1 MSENGFFMY
10 DGQLKSMPCLVE
22 DFVYDGLNSTP
33 KDLVNC
39 GLNNLF
45 GEIQWFYCSTGSSVV
60 DRVVTYSYVESKMY
74 KRPIWTTGTLDR
86 TSWAD
91 SAVFDKPHACNY
103 DATDNASFDVTGNT
117 DGTTIYYQQETGTDQ
132 VDAGGSITAVVA
144 NIQSGDFDITQDENK
159 GITFRGDGEYLMSIR
174 RFIPDFLSQT
184 GNTQVTLNLRDYPNS
199 SQASSS
205 LGPFTIDSTTTK
217 VDTRARARAVSL
229 KVENT
234 GTDQDWKIGTFRL
247 DVQASGRR

>member
-1 MSENGFFMY
+1 MPFQSEKQRKYLWANEPEIAREWTDKYGSRVKKANGGIGDLVQKYNPFTGVGAGLYGHFQNLGDIKANAPNQRDYNIEATRDLWSNLSNNIQNPVTRGIMDITSPALSLVTSPIY
-10 DGQLKSMPCLVE
+10 DAMQAGIRT
-22 DFVYDGLNSTP
+22 VYD
-33 KDLVNC
+33 
-39 GLNNLF
+39 
-45 GEIQWFYCSTGSSVV
+45 
-60 DRVVTYSYVESKMY
+60 
-74 KRPIWTTGTLDR
+74 DR
-86 TSWAD
+86 TGK
-91 SAVFDKPHACNY
+91 FRGPL
-103 DATDNASFDVTGNT
+103 DN
-117 DGTTIYYQQETGTDQ
+117 
-132 VDAGGSITAVVA
+132 
-144 NIQSGDFDITQDENK
+144 FDITQDQER
-159 GITFRGDGEYLMSIR
+159 GISFRGDGEYLMSIK

-199 SQASSS
+199 SQASSA